1 MNAILWLGSL
11 KGGDHQEDLGVDG
24 RITLGWILGRW
35 DLGMWI
41 GFIWFSIGTGGE
53 LL

>member
-1 MNAILWLGSL
+1 MHTTFWFGSL
-11 KGGDHQEDLGVDG
+11 KGGDHYEDLGVDG

-35 DLGMWI
+35 SLGMWI
-41 GFIWFSIGTGGE
+41 AFIWLRIGTGGE